1 MSYIEFYNLKEQPF
15 SISVDNRFYYN
26 SVQHAEALVHLKYAA
41 EERKGFAVLVGKL
54 GTGKTTLARRM
65 LDELEESAYESALL
79 IVIHSSVTSEWL
91 LRKIAMQLGVEKPAD
106 GKTELLT
113 QLYNRLVEIYDKG
126 KKAVV
131 LIDEAQMLQSKEV
144 MEEVR
149 GVLNIELDG
158 NKLITF
164 IFFGLEDLD
173 KYLALDEPLKQRVA
187 VRSELQCFTQTAT
200 EEYIKFRLQKAGAK
214 KELFTK
220 DALEAIHECTDGIPR
235 LINTLCDNAL
245 LEGFLRKRDKISAEM
260 IHEVASDLKMV
271 AKQVERS

>member
-26 SVQHAEALVHLKYAA
+26 STQHAEALIRLKYAA
-41 EERKGFAVLVGKL
+41 EERKGFAILVGEL

-65 LDELEESAYESALL
+65 LDELDEGSYESALL

-131 LIDEAQMLQSKEV
+131 LIDEAQMLQNKEV

-149 GVLNIELDG
+149 GILNIELDG
-158 NKLITF
+158 HKLITF
-164 IFFGLEDLD
+164 IFFGLTELD

-187 VRSELQCFTQTAT
+187 VRFELRSFIPSAT

-214 KELFTK
+214 RELFTK
-220 DALEAIHECTDGIPR
+220 DAMIAVHEYTDGVPR

-245 LEGFLRKRDKISAEM
+245 LEGFLRKRDRIDAEM
-260 IHEVASDLKMV
+260 IREVATDLKMV
-271 AKQVERS
+271 AK